1 MTKTELLNR
10 YAKDEEERLA
20 LSRVLDK
27 GEITATRD
35 IPAYSQFLTPAQ
47 LDSAKKMLEEWAG
60 CSYRF
65 FGGYENAERKICVF
79 LPSWHYGDCDDN
91 GLAVVEALFP
101 KDTTL
106 THRDLLGSLMGL
118 GLARDKIGD
127 ILVHQSYAQ
136 IIVLEDVAVTLIERW
151 DSAGR
156 HSLLVYRGSF
166 SDIIPPVQNVRV
178 IRDTI
183 GNLRLDSAVAC
194 GFSISRSRASSLIA
208 EGKVTLNHRDC
219 NKGDRS
225 IAAGDR
231 ISCRGFGKVL
241 IKSLE
246 GQSHKGRN
254 FIELE
259 RYE

>member
-10 YAKDEEERLA
+10 FAKDEEERLA

-27 GEITATRD
+27 GEITASRD
-35 IPAYSQFLTPAQ
+35 VPSNSQFLTPAQ
-47 LDSAKKMLEEWAG
+47 RDAAMQMLETWAG
-60 CSYRF
+60 CTYRF
-65 FGGYENAERKICVF
+65 FGGYEEAERTVCMF
-79 LPSWHYGDCDDN
+79 LPSWHYGDCDD
-91 GLAVVEALFP
+91 GALAVIEAFFP
-101 KDTTL
+101 KDASP

-118 GLARDKIGD
+118 GLTRDKIGD

-136 IIVLEDVAVTLIERW
+136 IIVLEDIADTLIEQW

-156 HSLLVYRGSF
+156 HALRICRGSF
-166 SDIIPPVQNVRV
+166 SDLIPPLQNVRI

-183 GNLRLDSAVAC
+183 ANLRLDSAVAC
-194 GFSISRSRASSLIA
+194 GFSISRSRASALIS
-208 EGKVTLNHRDC
+208 EGKVTLNHREC
-219 NKGDRS
+219 NKGDRA